1 MDMEIT
7 VKIDKRSKQAKAV
20 LEMLKTFDFVK
31 FEKPRYN
38 KETENAIKEVKSDKA
53 TRISLT
59 NFRKQLYS

>member
-1 MDMEIT
+1 MEIT